1 MTSKPKNVQV
11 DKLENILDKYNIT
24 FHSTIKMKPADVT
37 SCTYIDFD
45 VENKIA
51 FLPIV
56 ILQIGHRR
64 LL

>member
-11 DKLENILDKYNIT
+11 DKLENILEKYNIT

-45 VENKIA
+45 VENNYKDPKLKVSDHVRISK
-51 FLPIV
+51 
-56 ILQIGHRR
+56 
-64 LL
+64 